1 MANFG
6 CRIWSNTG
14 FNAANIPDSPA
25 LLNALP
31 FNDYPALDLN
41 QERFLGSIRIKAS
54 WDNVKNA
61 DYCRVGDFFYTIEN
75 ITMTSPDVAMLTLTP
90 DYITSAGGVGSL
102 NILDGITSRVHVSD
116 DTYGAYG
123 EADPLTAPSR
133 PLKIVTK
140 NIVAEPNPL
149 NYVTV
154 VESSLDL
161 IKMGERYNESE
172 GIYDEGAV
180 IAVSG
185 TESGDEEDPTVSVT
199 FPTVYQNQVGTA
211 YAVRKNGDKTFLPAY
226 ESDGTTLGMNKKTI
240 IVAFNTSVSGTTP
253 PTPNNPSVGAVDNTV
268 QRGISVAR
276 ALGVEGAIS
285 AQYAIPRAMC
295 SFLAGG
301 NGKKYS
307 QIIGE
312 AKSFGINELPF
323 EYGTAKNKR
332 VFYGNY
338 TPYGI
343 VTGNGSKGEFLAERV
358 YDANTAPVFCG
369 VADPRLHGR
378 IYYRFATL
386 DQKTSVSGNSLND
399 IDFFRD
405 SVPSNNWQSIPIIY
419 AGKSGSMVERN
430 SFNAMLNEQIAQARY
445 NFDKGE
451 TLNQLNQAGLMLQL
465 GASVI
470 GGIDLGVDS
479 AMSYGAKGFGV
490 GFADG
495 FSKTAGGGGGGML
508 TNMINAGV
516 QQADLDEMRR
526 RQMSAIGMEMQAFE
540 TSQAVYMPTINFP
553 DAEQGLYSALS
564 GEGCV
569 VYRYEYD
576 PADIARIDKLL
587 TMFGYKHTKAIEATD
602 FTNRTYFNFVQG
614 GVTVGG
620 NLPRWWCNGIS
631 AQIGGGVRVWHV
643 KPNHSYYSNNPIR

>member
-25 LLNALP
+25 LLNAMAHA
-31 FNDYPALDLN
+31 DYPALDLN

-140 NIVAEPNPL
+140 TVQPETNPL
-149 NYVTV
+149 NYHTV

-161 IKMGERYNESE
+161 IKMGENYSESE
-172 GIYDEGAV
+172 GIYEDGAI

-185 TESGDEEDPTVSVT
+185 TDSTDEGDPTVSVT
-199 FPTVYQNQVGTA
+199 FPSVYQNKSGTA

-226 ESDGTTLGMNKKTI
+226 ESDGSTIGMNKRTI
-240 IVAFNTSVSGTTP
+240 VVAFNTAVDGT
-253 PTPNNPSVGAVDNTV
+253 DNTV

-285 AQYAIPRAMC
+285 AQYSIPIGMC
-295 SFLAGG
+295 SFLSGG
-301 NGKKYS
+301 NTKRYA

-312 AKSFGINELPF
+312 AKGFAISELPF

-332 VFYGNY
+332 VFYGGY

-343 VTGNGSKGEFLAERV
+343 VTGNGSKGEFLAERIF
-358 YDANTAPVFCG
+358 DENTAPAFYG

-386 DQKTSVSGNSLND
+386 DKKTSVGGTSLTD
-399 IDFFRD
+399 TDFFRD
-405 SVPSNNWQSIPIIY
+405 SVPSNNWQSVPIIY
-419 AGKSGSMVERN
+419 AGKSGSMIERN

-470 GGIDLGVDS
+470 GGIDLGVD
-479 AMSYGAKGFGV
+479 AAGAYGAKGFGM

-495 FSKTAGGGGGGML
+495 FSKTAGGGGGML

-587 TMFGYKHTKAIEATD
+587 TMFGYKHTKAIESSD
-602 FTNRTYFNFVQG
+602 FTNRTYFNFIQG